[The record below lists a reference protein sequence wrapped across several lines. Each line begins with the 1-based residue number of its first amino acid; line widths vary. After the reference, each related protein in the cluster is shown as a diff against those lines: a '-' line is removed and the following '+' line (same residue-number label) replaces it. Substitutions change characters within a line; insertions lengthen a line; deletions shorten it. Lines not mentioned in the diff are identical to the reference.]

1 MALLLITG
9 LCAGGIWWFFR
20 QIKRP
25 SPEETRRRAR
35 LPWTAQM
42 TGDLERARRKALRGQ
57 RLTGAERCALLR
69 ELIARGDEN
78 VDL

>member
-9 LCAGGIWWFFR
+9 LCAGGAWWFFR

-25 SPEETRRRAR
+25 TPEETRRRAR
-35 LPWTAQM
+35 LPWNQKM
-42 TGDLERARRKALRGQ
+42 TGDLERARKKALRGQ
-57 RLTGAERCALLR
+57 RLNSAEKCALLR
-69 ELIARGDEN
+69 ELVARGRDD

>member
-1 MALLLITG
+1 MALLFITG
-9 LCAGGIWWFFR
+9 LCAGGAWWFFR

-35 LPWTAQM
+35 LPWGEVMQ
-42 TGDLERARRKALRGQ
+42 GDLERARKKALRGQ
-57 RLTGAERCALLR
+57 RLTSAERCALLR
-69 ELIARGDEN
+69 ELVARGRDD